1 MLGAFSVN
9 SGTGDLNPEWPATLD
24 LDELR
29 ESGWRPRPFRQFLLK
44 VHSRCN
50 LACDY
55 CYVYMMADQS
65 WRSRP
70 MVMAPELVEIV
81 ARRIAEHAREHSL
94 TDVRV
99 ILHGGEPL
107 LAGREYLAKTI
118 EMIRGEAGPGLRVDA
133 AIQTNGVLLDEE
145 TLRAFDRLDLRV
157 GVSLDGSPRGNDRN
171 RRYADGRGSHAQVA
185 RALRLLMRPS
195 FRHLYGGLLCTVD
208 LANDPVET
216 YEALAEFDPPM
227 IDFLLPHGTWE
238 SPPPGRGP
246 DPGQAPYADWL
257 ITIFDHWYDSDS
269 DLVVRFF
276 QEIMHLLL
284 GGASASE
291 AIGLTPASLVVVE
304 TDGTIE
310 QLDSLKAVRHGA
322 PATGMSILE
331 QPFDAALRHPG
342 MVARQLGR
350 DALSDECKRCR
361 FGRVCG
367 AGLYPHRYRS
377 GSGFRNPSVYCADL
391 YRLIGHIRARLITDL
406 RRSSG

>member
-1 MLGAFSVN
+1 MKSHVGEPAA
-9 SGTGDLNPEWPATLD
+9 EWPATLD
-24 LDELR
+24 IDGLL
-29 ESGWRPRPFRQFLLK
+29 ESGWRSRPFRQFLLK

-81 ARRIAEHAREHSL
+81 ARRISEHAHAHSL
-94 TDVRV
+94 NSVSV

-107 LAGREYLAKTI
+107 LAGREYLTKII
-118 EMIRGEAGPGLRVDA
+118 ESVRGEAGPNVRVDA
-133 AIQTNGVLLDEE
+133 AVQTNGVLLDEE
-145 TLRAFDRLDLRV
+145 TLRAFDRLDVRI
-157 GVSLDGSPRGNDRN
+157 GVSLDGNPRGNDRN
-171 RRYADGRGSHAQVA
+171 RRYADGRGSYAAVA
-185 RALRLLMRPS
+185 RALRLLMTPP

-216 YEALAEFDPPM
+216 YEALAGFEPPM

-246 DPGQAPYADWL
+246 DSTQAPYADWL
-257 ITIFDHWYDSDS
+257 ITVFDHWYDSAGG
-269 DLVVRFF
+269 VVIRFF
-276 QEIMHLLL
+276 QEIMHVLL

-291 AIGLTPASLVVVE
+291 AIGLTPSSLVVVE

-310 QLDSLKAVRHGA
+310 QVDSLKAVGHGA
-322 PATGMSILE
+322 PATGMNIVNH
-331 QPFDAALRHPG
+331 PFDDVLRHPG
-342 MVARQLGR
+342 MVARQLGWE
-350 DALSDECKRCR
+350 ALSDQCKKCR

-367 AGLYPHRYRS
+367 AGLYPHRYRP
-377 GSGFRNPSVYCADL
+377 GTGFRNPSVYCADL
-391 YRLIGHIRARLITDL
+391 YRLIEHVRSRLISDL
-406 RRSSG
+406 RRPSG

>member
-1 MLGAFSVN
+1 VN
-9 SGTGDLNPEWPATLD
+9 SDVRGPAHEWPATLD
-24 LDELR
+24 IHELLKN
-29 ESGWRPRPFRQFLLK
+29 GWRPRPFRQFLLK

-50 LACDY
+50 LSCDY

-70 MVMAPELVEIV
+70 MVMAPELIEVV
-81 ARRIAEHAREHSL
+81 AQRIAEHAHGHSL
-94 TDVRV
+94 PSVRV

-107 LAGREYLAKTI
+107 LAGREYLAKTL

-133 AIQTNGVLLDEE
+133 TIQTNGVLLDEA
-145 TLRAFDRLDLRV
+145 TLRDFDRLDLRV
-157 GVSLDGSPRGNDRN
+157 GVSLDGSPRGHDRN
-171 RRYADGRGSHAQVA
+171 RRYANGRGSHAEVA
-185 RALRLLMRPS
+185 RALRRLMSPA

-208 LANDPVET
+208 LANDPIET
-216 YEALAEFDPPM
+216 YRALAEFEPPM

-238 SPPPGRGP
+238 SPPPARGP
-246 DPGQAPYADWL
+246 DPARTPYADWL
-257 ITIFDHWYDSDS
+257 ITIFDNWYDSDS
-269 DLVVRFF
+269 EPVIRVF

-284 GGASASE
+284 GGTSASE
-291 AIGLTPASLVVVE
+291 AVGLTPSSLVVVE

-322 PATGMSILE
+322 PATGMSIVD

-342 MVARQLGR
+342 MVARQLGW
-350 DALSDECKRCR
+350 DALSDQCKKCR

-367 AGLYPHRYRS
+367 AGLYPHRYRP
-377 GSGFRNPSVYCADL
+377 GTGFRNPSVYCADL
-391 YRLIGHIRARLITDL
+391 YRLIEHIRCRLVADL